1 MEGTSERRSALGS
14 LWLSSSFCTLLY
26 ESQERKLLYA
36 LYHPKAVALPQL
48 LSSTRCLRGSWS
60 WLCLW
65 RSPWSFTAMKLMKIC
80 WISWKKNVSFDYKI
94 HRHHFI
100 GSYSVIEPLLKYF
113 PNMSV
118 GFTAVLTVSSAFEA
132 RDALRQIRLES
143 IIVETDAPYFLPR
156 QVPGHLC
163 QAWPCTQFERLPG
176 SKRSHFPT
184 LCSRSRGLL
193 AKDD

>member
-118 GFTAVLTVSSAFEA
+118 GFTAVLTYSSTWEA
-132 RDALRQIRLES
+132 W
-143 IIVETDAPYFLPR
+143 LP
-156 QVPGHLC
+156 LDI
-163 QAWPCTQFERLPG
+163 
-176 SKRSHFPT
+176 SHW
-184 LCSRSRGLL
+184 SRSLWKQTHPTFSLARCWEVFTRLGLAHNSRDCQGQRGVTFPHSVGPPREH
-193 AKDD
+193 